1 MKFKT
6 KLLALAIAGA
16 MPLQTMALEPAADLK
31 DAITGGKV
39 SGMLRLRYEVVDQD
53 TNATRTEDDA
63 AALTLRSSIG
73 YETKPLN
80 GFSVNAIAYNVGQ
93 IGDDDFNDTQNGNG
107 QYPVIADPD
116 DTDFHNLYVQYK
128 TKGHQLRLGRQNIFL
143 DNWRHIGD
151 VRFRQNWAVFDGFSY
166 VNTMIPKTNIFY
178 GHFERVKQVTT
189 NKVDIKADFLN
200 VNYQLTKGTSLVG
213 YGYFTEFENA
223 PRSAGSAKTIGF
235 RVNGKE
241 KLNDTFSAL
250 FTAEYANQSDYKDG
264 ADADATYYLAS
275 AGVGIHGWDIRIN
288 KEFLEGNDDGR
299 QFQPH
304 FGTNHLF
311 TGWAD
316 LFLGTPDLGIDDTFV
331 SVVGNFKGAKVKMEY
346 HMIDADQS
354 AAGDDEYGN
363 EFDLGIYYPFKK
375 NIIGSFEY
383 ANFKADSDV
392 LRNKVD
398 TEKFWVTGIYKF

>member
-6 KLLALAIAGA
+6 KILALAIAGA
-16 MPLQTMALEPAADLK
+16 MPLQSMALEPAADFK

-39 SGMLRLRYEVVDQD
+39 SGMLRLRYEGVHQE
-53 TNATRTEDDA
+53 TKTKDA
-63 AALTLRSSIG
+63 SALTLRSSIG

-80 GFSVNAIAYNVGQ
+80 GISVKAIAYNVAHL
-93 IGDDDFNDTQNGNG
+93 GDDNFNDTQNGLG
-107 QYPVIADPD
+107 ALYPTVADPE

-166 VNTMIPKTNIFY
+166 VNTMLPKTKIFY
-178 GHFERVKQVTT
+178 GHFERIKQVTT
-189 NKVDIKADFLN
+189 NKINIKADFLN
-200 VNYQLTKGTSLVG
+200 ANYKLTKGTSLTG
-213 YGYFTEFENA
+213 YGYFTEFEND
-223 PRSAGSAKTIGF
+223 PRSAGSAKTLGL
-235 RVNGKE
+235 RLHGKE

-264 ADADATYYLAS
+264 GDADATYYLAS
-275 AGVGIHGWDIRIN
+275 AGVGIKGWDVRLN
-288 KEFLEGNDDGR
+288 KEFLEGNGDGR

-311 TGWAD
+311 TGWTD
-316 LFLGTPDLGIDDTFV
+316 LFLGTPGTGIDDTYV
-331 SVVGNFKGAKVKMEY
+331 TVVGKLLGAKIKAEY
-346 HMIDADQS
+346 HMIDSDES
-354 AAGDDEYGN
+354 VNGDDEYGT
-363 EFDLGIYYPFKK
+363 EFDLGIYKKFRK

-383 ANFKADSDV
+383 ANFNQKDAS
-392 LRNKVD
+392 LGKPD
-398 TEKFWVTGIYKF
+398 TEKFWITAIVKF